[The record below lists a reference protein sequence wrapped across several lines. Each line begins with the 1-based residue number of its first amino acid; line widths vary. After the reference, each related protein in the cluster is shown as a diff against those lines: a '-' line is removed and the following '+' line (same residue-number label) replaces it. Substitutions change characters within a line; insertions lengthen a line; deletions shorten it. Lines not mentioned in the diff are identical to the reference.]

1 MSEVHYTQPIIN
13 TDIWVF
19 LIQSGFDQR
28 LIQRY
33 GFIFVSDTVEQEILK
48 WKRNH
53 GESQSIALK
62 FEDYKEAAKIRV
74 IDYDS
79 FDSLEQSIINHQLK
93 DYGLQHVGIIEKN
106 KGEFVSLLYALHK
119 ELKIFKTNDRNFLNE
134 IEKSIHQQITIT
146 NWDALLDKYSSSIKE
161 KAEARRVTENRQNKM
176 KEQKIQNRD
185 PRWDALKALVG

>member
-1 MSEVHYTQPIIN
+1 MSDKNVTQPIVD

-62 FEDYKEAAKIRV
+62 FEDYKEAGKIRV
-74 IDYDS
+74 IDYES
-79 FDSLEQSIINHQLK
+79 FDELEQSIINHQLE
-93 DYGLQHVGIIEKN
+93 DYGLRHVGIIEKN

-119 ELKIFKTNDRNFLNE
+119 ELKIFKTNDRNFVNE
-134 IEKSIHQQITIT
+134 IEQSIQQQITIT
-146 NWDALLDKYSSSIKE
+146 NWDTLLDKYSSSIKE
-161 KAEARRVTENRQNKM
+161 KAEARRVTKNRQNKM

>member
-1 MSEVHYTQPIIN
+1 MSDKNVTQPIVD

-28 LIQRY
+28 LIQGY

-62 FEDYKEAAKIRV
+62 FEDYKEAGKIRV
-74 IDYDS
+74 INYES
-79 FDSLEQSIINHQLK
+79 FDELEQSIINHQLE
-93 DYGLQHVGIIEKN
+93 DYGLRHVGIIEKN

-119 ELKIFKTNDRNFLNE
+119 ELKIFKTNDRNFVNE
-134 IEKSIHQQITIT
+134 IEQSIQQQITIT
-146 NWDALLDKYSSSIKE
+146 NWDTLLDKYSSSIKE
-161 KAEARRVTENRQNKM
+161 KAEARRVTKNRQNKM

>member
-1 MSEVHYTQPIIN
+1 MSDKNVTQPIVD

-62 FEDYKEAAKIRV
+62 FEDYKEAGKIRV
-74 IDYDS
+74 IDYES
-79 FDSLEQSIINHQLK
+79 FDELEQSIINHQLE

-119 ELKIFKTNDRNFLNE
+119 ELKIFKTNDRNFVNE
-134 IEKSIHQQITIT
+134 IEQSIQQQITIT
-146 NWDALLDKYSSSIKE
+146 NWDTLLDKYSSSIKE
-161 KAEARRVTENRQNKM
+161 KAEARRVTYNKQNKM
-176 KEQKIQNRD
+176 KEQKIQNTD